1 MALQNK
7 VLLTKAKYMLK
18 VKMADGSATFFSLYC
33 GPSNCFQNVF
43 LFFCEFDVFISH
55 SVLRP
60 NATYYTNNDHAE
72 FLKHISMM
80 LQIRQKTLLAYTYYK
95 VQRAG
100 LMCHVIRISSV
111 CVKNI

>member
-1 MALQNK
+1 
-7 VLLTKAKYMLK
+7 
-18 VKMADGSATFFSLYC
+18 MADGSATFFSLYC

-60 NATYYTNNDHAE
+60 DAMYYKNNDHAE

-80 LQIRQKTLLAYTYYK
+80 LQIRQKQYLHTRTITY
-95 VQRAG
+95 RA
-100 LMCHVIRISSV
+100 
-111 CVKNI
+111 